1 MNHGFLPTTKYEMTE
16 QGIDALDFIIVSAD
30 AYIDHHSFA
39 AALLGRWLSTFGY
52 TVGIIAQPDFH
63 NAESFKRLGR
73 PKYAFLV
80 STGNIDS
87 MVNLYTANKR
97 PRRTDAYTPG
107 GETGKRPKRAGIVY
121 TNRLK
126 EAYKDVP
133 VIIGGIEPSLRRFAH
148 YDYWDDK
155 VRQSLLVDSGAD
167 LLVYGMGEKPL
178 LALAECFES
187 GMYIKDMTFIAGT
200 CYMAKDIS
208 SVYDGIE
215 IPSFESVSTDKSAY
229 NEAFKTQYRNLEFGH
244 AKTLVQKHG
253 EKYLV
258 QNPPSEPLSTDDMD
272 TLYALPFT
280 GKPHFSYNQ
289 PIPAFEEVKFSIT
302 ANRGCIG
309 GCAFCAIQYHQG
321 RSISKR
327 SKESILDEA
336 KKMTDDND
344 FKGYIHD
351 VGGPTANFYD
361 AYCKRDKS
369 KPCYRL
375 CLYPDKCK
383 NLNVSH
389 IEYLDVLRDMRKLPK
404 IKKVFI
410 RSGLRFDYMVYDKKS
425 GFVEELAK
433 HHVSGQLRTAPEHID
448 CDVLKLMNK
457 PDNALYEEFLDAFFK
472 ANQKTGKEQ
481 YVIPYFIAS
490 HPGSTLQSAINLA
503 LYLKKTGFIPEQVQ
517 DFYPTPGTLSTC
529 MYYTGVNPLTKEKVY
544 VPKSE
549 SERQMQRA
557 LLQFNR
563 SKNRKWVLAALKKAG
578 REDLIGKGKHFLIND

>member
-1 MNHGFLPTTKYEMTE
+1 M
-16 QGIDALDFIIVSAD
+16 VSAD

-39 AALLGRWLSTFGY
+39 AALLGRWLSAFGY

-63 NAESFKRLGR
+63 SADDFKRLGR

-97 PRRTDAYTPG
+97 PRKTDAYTPG
-107 GETGKRPKRAGIVY
+107 GETGRRPKRASIVY
-121 TNRLK
+121 TNRIK
-126 EAYKDVP
+126 EAYRDVP

-155 VRQSLLVDSGAD
+155 VRQSILLESGAD

-187 GMYIKDMTFIAGT
+187 GMRVQDMTFIPGT
-200 CYMAKDIS
+200 CYMANDLD
-208 SVYDGIE
+208 SVYDNVE
-215 IPSFESVSTDKSAY
+215 IPSFEAVSTDKSAY
-229 NEAFKTQYRNLEFGH
+229 NEAFKTQYRNLDFGH

-253 EKYLV
+253 MKYLV
-258 QNPPSEPLSTDDMD
+258 QNPPSEPLSIDEMD
-272 TLYALPFT
+272 TLYGLPFT
-280 GKPHFSYNQ
+280 GKPHFTYTQ
-289 PIPAFEEVKFSIT
+289 PIPAFDEVQFSIT

-321 RSISKR
+321 RAISKR
-327 SKESILDEA
+327 SKQSILDEA
-336 KKMTDDND
+336 KKMTEDAD

-361 AYCKRDKS
+361 AYCKRDKN

-375 CLYPDKCK
+375 CLYPDRCK

-389 IEYLDVLRDMRKLPK
+389 LEYLDVLRDLRQLPK

-425 GFVEELAK
+425 GFIDELAK
-433 HHVSGQLRTAPEHID
+433 FHVSGQLRTAPEHIN
-448 CDVLKLMNK
+448 CEVLDLMNK
-457 PDNALYEEFLDAFFK
+457 PQNASYEEFLDMFAK
-472 ANQKTGKEQ
+472 ANQKAGKTQ
-481 YVIPYFIAS
+481 YEIPYFIAS
-490 HPGSTLQSAINLA
+490 HPGSTLEAAIELA

-529 MYYTGVNPLTKEKVY
+529 IYYTGVHPLTGEKVY

-557 LLQFNR
+557 LLQFNK
-563 SKNRKWVLAALKKAG
+563 SKNRKWVIQALKKAG
-578 REDLIGKGKHFLIND
+578 REDLIGKGKYCLVT

>member
-1 MNHGFLPTTKYEMTE
+1 MNQIFLPTTEYEMNE
-16 QGIDALDFIIVSAD
+16 RGIAQLDFVLVSAD

-39 AALLGRWLSTFGY
+39 PALLGRWLNTFGY

-63 NAESFKRLGR
+63 SAEDFKKLGR

-80 STGNIDS
+80 SAGNIDS

-97 PRRTDAYTPG
+97 PRKTDVYSPG
-107 GETGKRPKRAGIVY
+107 GEVGKRPKRASIVY
-121 TNRLK
+121 TNRIK

-148 YDYWDDK
+148 YDYWDDR
-155 VRQSLLVDSGAD
+155 VRQSILLESGAD

-187 GMYIKDMTFIAGT
+187 GMNVRDMTFIPGT
-200 CYMAKDIS
+200 CYLADDLA
-208 SVYDGIE
+208 SVYDYIE
-215 IPSFESVSTDKSAY
+215 IPSYEAVSTDKTAY
-229 NEAFKTQYRNLEFGH
+229 NDAFKTQYRNLDFGH
-244 AKTLVQKHG
+244 ARTLVQKHG
-253 EKYLV
+253 VKYLV
-258 QNPPSEPLSTDDMD
+258 QNPPSEPLSENEMD
-272 TLYALPFT
+272 TLYGLPFT
-280 GKPHFSYNQ
+280 GKPHFSYTEE
-289 PIPAFEEVKFSIT
+289 IPALDEVQFSIT

-327 SKESILDEA
+327 SKQSILTEA
-336 KKMTDDND
+336 VKMTEDPE

-361 AYCKRDKS
+361 AYCMRDMS

-375 CLYPDKCK
+375 CLFPDRCK

-389 IEYLDVLRDMRKLPK
+389 MEYLDVLRDLRKLPR

-425 GFVEELAK
+425 GFIEELAK
-433 HHVSGQLRTAPEHID
+433 HHVSGQLRTAPEHVD
-448 CDVLKLMNK
+448 CHVLNLMNK
-457 PDNALYEEFLDAFFK
+457 PDNMLYEEFLDLFFK
-472 ANQKTGKEQ
+472 ANQKAGKEQ

-490 HPGSTLQSAINLA
+490 HPGSTLESAIMLA
-503 LYLKKTGFIPEQVQ
+503 VYLKKNGFIPEQVQ

-529 MYYTGVNPLTKEKVY
+529 MYYTGVHPLTGKKVY

-549 SERQMQRA
+549 DERQMQRA
-557 LLQFNR
+557 LLQFNK
-563 SKNRKWVLAALKKAG
+563 SKNRKWVIAALKKSG
-578 REDLIGKGKHFLIND
+578 REDLIGKGKDCLVSE

>member
-1 MNHGFLPTTKYEMTE
+1 MNNAFLPITKYEMSE
-16 QGIDALDFIIVSAD
+16 RGIDVLDFIIVSAD

-39 AALLGRWLSTFGY
+39 AALLGRWLSAFGY
-52 TVGIIAQPDFH
+52 TAGIIAQPDFH
-63 NAESFKRLGR
+63 SADDFKRLGR

-80 STGNIDS
+80 SAGNIDS

-97 PRRTDAYTPG
+97 PRKTDAYTPG
-107 GETGKRPKRAGIVY
+107 GETGKRPKRASIVY
-121 TNRLK
+121 TNRIK

-155 VRQSLLVDSGAD
+155 VRQSMLVDSGAD

-187 GMYIKDMTFIAGT
+187 GIAVQDMTFIPGT
-200 CYMAKDIS
+200 CYMS
-208 SVYDGIE
+208 CNLESVYDYIE
-215 IPSFESVSTDKSAY
+215 MPSFESVSKDKVAY
-229 NEAFKTQYRNLEFGH
+229 NDAFKTQYRNLDFGH
-244 AKTLVQKHG
+244 AKTLVQRHG

-258 QNPPSEPLSTDDMD
+258 QNPPSEPLSIDEMD

-280 GKPHFSYNQ
+280 GKPHYSYSK
-289 PIPAFEEVKFSIT
+289 PIPAFDEVQFSIT

-321 RSISKR
+321 RTISKR
-327 SKESILDEA
+327 SKESILSEA
-336 KKMTDDND
+336 KRMTEDKD

-361 AYCKRDKS
+361 AYCMRDKS

-383 NLNVSH
+383 NLNISH
-389 IEYLDVLRDMRKLPK
+389 AEYLDVLRNLRKLPK

-425 GFVEELAK
+425 GFVDELAK

-448 CDVLKLMNK
+448 SDVLKLMNK
-457 PDNALYEEFLDAFFK
+457 PDNAKYEEFLDLFFK
-472 ANQKTGKEQ
+472 ANEKAGKEQ

-490 HPGSTLQSAINLA
+490 HPGSTLESAINLA
-503 LYLKKTGFIPEQVQ
+503 LYLKRTGFIPEQVQ

-529 MYYTGVNPLTKEKVY
+529 MYYTGLNPLTGEKVY

-578 REDLIGKGKHFLIND
+578 REDLIGKGKDCLISE